1 MMMAC
6 CLMILSAAV
15 WRWMLV
21 LTGRLPQLELAET

>member
-1 MMMAC
+1 
-6 CLMILSAAV
+6 MILSAAV